1 MKNKFSTLTILF
13 FGLVIGSCQL
23 KKWLPKTGSVS
34 IVAKINSSDNEIA
47 NKTVQVLKKRL
58 DNLQGVEVK
67 FDYDEKQK
75 TATINLHGIDDKAW
89 VNKILEKGNVE
100 FWATYFNEEIATS
113 LMNANKVL
121 SKKNHPFEKRRTDST
136 DLLTYAEN
144 APPET
149 FDLFKIWQP
158 VTDNKGVF
166 MQGTAVVGYING
178 NDTSQLNRYL
188 NLLEIKNQ
196 FPANC
201 TFYFGAK
208 PVDFTKRGVK
218 NITKNLENI
227 FEIYAIK
234 KYPEQLKA
242 PLDGAFIVDA
252 KSDVAKWGGNEV
264 LFQFNNEGSLR
275 WQNFTRQNI
284 KRAIAIMVDNKIY
297 SAPTVQNEIT
307 GGRCS
312 ITGDFTPHETLQMA
326 AVLNFGVLPA
336 SVTILAQSV
345 VK

>member
-1 MKNKFSTLTILF
+1 M
-13 FGLVIGSCQL
+13 
-23 KKWLPKTGSVS
+23 LPNTGSVS
-34 IVAKINSSDNEIA
+34 IVAKINSNDNEIA
-47 NKTVQVLKKRL
+47 NKTVKVLKKRL

-67 FDYDEKQK
+67 FVYDEKQK
-75 TATINLHGIDDKAW
+75 TATINLHGIDDAAW
-89 VNKILEKGNVE
+89 VNKIFEKGNVE

-121 SKKNHPFEKRRTDST
+121 GKKNHPFEKRKTDST

-144 APPET
+144 APEET

-158 VTDNKGVF
+158 VIDNKGVF
-166 MQGTAVVGYING
+166 TQGTAVVGYING

-188 NLLEIKNQ
+188 NLEEVQNQ

-208 PVDFTKRGVK
+208 PVDFSKRGVK

-234 KYPEQLKA
+234 KYPAQLKA
-242 PLDGAFIVDA
+242 ALDGAFIVDA

-264 LFQFNNEGSLR
+264 LFKFNNEGSLR

-284 KRAIAIMVDNKIY
+284 KRAIVIMVDNKIY
-297 SAPTVQNEIT
+297 SAPIVQNEIK

-312 ITGDFTPHETLQMA
+312 ITGDFTPHETMQMA
-326 AVLNFGVLPA
+326 LVLNFGVLPA
-336 SVTILAQSV
+336 DVKILEESV